1 MIFSLFEVLW
11 LIEKDCDFESHFE
24 RKMERVPL
32 ENRANV
38 IQCTTFACFGS
49 KRPLVIFTRCKHK
62 CKHLF
67 NL

>member
-24 RKMERVPL
+24 RKMELVPL
-32 ENRANV
+32 ENRADV

-49 KRPLVIFTRCKHK
+49 KRPLVVFTKRHQKYG
-62 CKHLF
+62 
-67 NL
+67 